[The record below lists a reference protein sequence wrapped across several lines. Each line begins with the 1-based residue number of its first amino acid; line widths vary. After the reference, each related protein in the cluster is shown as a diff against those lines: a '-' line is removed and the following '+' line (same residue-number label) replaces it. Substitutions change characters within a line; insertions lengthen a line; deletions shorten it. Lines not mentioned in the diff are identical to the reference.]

1 MIVKA
6 NYKDKDHDYF
16 RDKTTA
22 EKIADQ
28 VKRHYGD
35 IFECDDELAEE
46 RIKKGLVKKATKKE
60 EKEYYDSID
69 TVDEDDLKPI
79 DDKSKEGNTEDDGKT
94 DNNESDLSKNDDEST
109 EIKLLEECTMEEL
122 IQIAEDENIELSYPK
137 DDTAQ
142 DVIIETINRVRA
154 ERLEQS
160 NGGENNEE

>member
-69 TVDEDDLKPI
+69 TIDENDIQVSTEQEEQQMI
-79 DDKSKEGNTEDDGKT
+79 DDI
-94 DNNESDLSKNDDEST
+94 NNNCD
-109 EIKLLEECTMEEL
+109 
-122 IQIAEDENIELSYPK
+122 
-137 DDTAQ
+137 
-142 DVIIETINRVRA
+142 
-154 ERLEQS
+154 
-160 NGGENNEE
+160 

>member
-35 IFECDDELAEE
+35 IFECDDQLAEE

-60 EKEYYDSID
+60 EKEYYYSID
-69 TVDEDDLKPI
+69 TFDEDDLKPTNV
-79 DDKSKEGNTEDDGKT
+79 KSKEGITEDNGKT
-94 DNNESDLSKNDDEST
+94 DNNESDLSKNDDE
-109 EIKLLEECTMEEL
+109 
-122 IQIAEDENIELSYPK
+122 
-137 DDTAQ
+137 
-142 DVIIETINRVRA
+142 
-154 ERLEQS
+154 LEQS
-160 NGGENNEE
+160 NGGEE

>member
-35 IFECDDELAEE
+35 IFECDDQLAEE

-60 EKEYYDSID
+60 EKEYYDNID
-69 TVDEDDLKPI
+69 TVDEDDVPVSTEQEEQQMI
-79 DDKSKEGNTEDDGKT
+79 DDI
-94 DNNESDLSKNDDEST
+94 NNNCE
-109 EIKLLEECTMEEL
+109 
-122 IQIAEDENIELSYPK
+122 
-137 DDTAQ
+137 
-142 DVIIETINRVRA
+142 
-154 ERLEQS
+154 
-160 NGGENNEE
+160 

>member
-6 NYKDKDHDYF
+6 NYKDKDHNYF

-28 VKRHYGD
+28 VKRYYGD

-69 TVDEDDLKPI
+69 TVDEDDLKSI
-79 DDKSKEGNTEDDGKT
+79 DDNSKEGNTGDNEKT
-94 DNNESDLSKNDDEST
+94 DNNKSYLSKNDDEST
-109 EIKLLEECTMEEL
+109 KIKSLEECTREEL
-122 IQIAEDENIELSYPK
+122 IDIAFKEDICIDEQMSEEQL
-137 DDTAQ
+137 
-142 DVIIETINRVRA
+142 IETISKVRA

-160 NGGENNEE
+160 NN

>member
-16 RDKTTA
+16 RDKSTA

-28 VKRHYGD
+28 IKRHYGD
-35 IFECDDELAEE
+35 IFECDDESAEE
-46 RIKKGLVKKATKKE
+46 RIKKGLVKKANKKE

-79 DDKSKEGNTEDDGKT
+79 DDNSKEGNTEDNEKT
-94 DNNESDLSKNDDEST
+94 DNNENDLSKNNDEST
-109 EIKLLEECTMEEL
+109 EIKSLEECTIDEL
-122 IQIAEDENIELSYPK
+122 KEITVAENIEVTEEATKEEL
-137 DDTAQ
+137 
-142 DVIIETINRVRA
+142 IETINRVRA

-160 NGGENNEE
+160 NN

>member
-35 IFECDDELAEE
+35 IFECDDQLAEE

-69 TVDEDDLKPI
+69 TIDEDDVLVSTEQEEKQMI
-79 DDKSKEGNTEDDGKT
+79 DDI
-94 DNNESDLSKNDDEST
+94 NNNCE
-109 EIKLLEECTMEEL
+109 
-122 IQIAEDENIELSYPK
+122 
-137 DDTAQ
+137 
-142 DVIIETINRVRA
+142 
-154 ERLEQS
+154 
-160 NGGENNEE
+160 

>member
-6 NYKDKDHDYF
+6 NYKDKDYDYF

-35 IFECDDELAEE
+35 IFECDDQLAEE
-46 RIKKGLVKKATKKE
+46 RIKKGLVKKASKKE

-69 TVDEDDLKPI
+69 TIDEDDLKSTN
-79 DDKSKEGNTEDDGKT
+79 DKSKEGNTEDNGKT
-94 DNNESDLSKNDDEST
+94 DNNASDLSKNNDEST
-109 EIKLLEECTMEEL
+109 EIKSLEECTIDEL
-122 IQIAEDENIELSYPK
+122 KEITVAENIEVTEEATKEEL
-137 DDTAQ
+137 
-142 DVIIETINRVRA
+142 IETINKVRA

-160 NGGENNEE
+160 NWGEE

>member
-35 IFECDDELAEE
+35 IFECDNDLAEE

-69 TVDEDDLKPI
+69 TVDEDDVPVSTEQEEQQMI
-79 DDKSKEGNTEDDGKT
+79 DDI
-94 DNNESDLSKNDDEST
+94 NNNCE
-109 EIKLLEECTMEEL
+109 
-122 IQIAEDENIELSYPK
+122 
-137 DDTAQ
+137 
-142 DVIIETINRVRA
+142 
-154 ERLEQS
+154 
-160 NGGENNEE
+160 

>member
-6 NYKDKDHDYF
+6 NYKDKDYDYF

-22 EKIADQ
+22 EKIAEQ

-46 RIKKGLVKKATKKE
+46 RIKKGLFKKATKKE

-69 TVDEDDLKPI
+69 TVDEDDLKTI
-79 DDKSKEGNTEDDGKT
+79 DDKSKEGNTVDNEKT
-94 DNNESDLSKNDDEST
+94 DNNESDLSKNNDEST
-109 EIKLLEECTMEEL
+109 KIKPLEECTMEEL
-122 IQIAEDENIELSYPK
+122 IQIDEDENIELSYPK

-142 DVIIETINRVRA
+142 DIIIETINKVRA

-160 NGGENNEE
+160 SGGENNEE

>member
-1 MIVKA
+1 MLVKA
-6 NYKDKDHDYF
+6 NYKDKDYDYF

-46 RIKKGLVKKATKKE
+46 RIKKGLVKKANKKE

-69 TVDEDDLKPI
+69 TIDEDDLKPTN
-79 DDKSKEGNTEDDGKT
+79 DKSKEGNTEDDGKT

-109 EIKLLEECTMEEL
+109 EIKSLEECTIDEL
-122 IQIAEDENIELSYPK
+122 KEITVAENIEVTEEATKEEL
-137 DDTAQ
+137 
-142 DVIIETINRVRA
+142 IETINRVRA
-154 ERLEQS
+154 ERLEQT
-160 NGGENNEE
+160 NN

>member
-6 NYKDKDHDYF
+6 NYKDKEYDYF
-16 RDKTTA
+16 HDKTTA

-69 TVDEDDLKPI
+69 TVDEDDVPVSTEQKEQQMI
-79 DDKSKEGNTEDDGKT
+79 DDI
-94 DNNESDLSKNDDEST
+94 NNN
-109 EIKLLEECTMEEL
+109 C
-122 IQIAEDENIELSYPK
+122 
-137 DDTAQ
+137 
-142 DVIIETINRVRA
+142 
-154 ERLEQS
+154 
-160 NGGENNEE
+160 

>member
-6 NYKDKDHDYF
+6 NYKDKEYDYF

-46 RIKKGLVKKATKKE
+46 RIKKGFVKKATKKE

-69 TVDEDDLKPI
+69 TIDEDDLKPI
-79 DDKSKEGNTEDDGKT
+79 DDKSKEGNTEDNGKT
-94 DNNESDLSKNDDEST
+94 NNNESDLSKNDDE
-109 EIKLLEECTMEEL
+109 
-122 IQIAEDENIELSYPK
+122 
-137 DDTAQ
+137 
-142 DVIIETINRVRA
+142 
-154 ERLEQS
+154 LEQS
-160 NGGENNEE
+160 NGGENSEE

>member
-6 NYKDKDHDYF
+6 NYKDKDRDYF

-46 RIKKGLVKKATKKE
+46 RIKKGLVKKASKKE

-69 TVDEDDLKPI
+69 TFDEDDLKSTN
-79 DDKSKEGNTEDDGKT
+79 DKSKEGNTEDDGKT

-109 EIKLLEECTMEEL
+109 EIKSLEECTIDEL
-122 IQIAEDENIELSYPK
+122 KEITAAENIEATEEATKEEL
-137 DDTAQ
+137 
-142 DVIIETINRVRA
+142 IETINKVRA

-160 NGGENNEE
+160 NVGENNEE